1 MVKLLMMW
9 DIKMGREQP
18 YFEFIVREFAPG
30 LMRLGIEPS
39 EAWYTIYGEGP
50 QILTAGV
57 VESQEKLEQILNS
70 AGWQKMQEKL
80 QSFVTNYRQKMVR
93 DNGRHFQL

>member
-57 VESQEKLEQILNS
+57 VDSPEKLEKILNS

-80 QSFVTNYRQKMVR
+80 QSFVTNYRQKAVR